1 MTNHARLVFSV
12 PKPPSKWS
20 TRDNPDETL
29 SWINKRLGEMVTA
42 FKQSSDENPTLDLG
56 TYMVIYSMIHQYTV
70 SGKDHNG
77 DSPAKWLY
85 DGIATTIRSHCKDVR
100 TEILQSQSG
109 ADDKDLAIMERYAR
123 EWKRHCNLAKL
134 IAHNYRYMERH
145 WIKREQGQGTP
156 GVYTIQDLHSV
167 IWREEVAIGSSQ
179 SGRKSNIED
188 DDSES
193 ILEIAV
199 RLCRREGFDPEGALG
214 EQVSDLLRETF
225 KSFEEIG
232 IKIGTW
238 HATAEDRM
246 LRPEII
252 AQHETLCSGLK
263 ITVRVPLI
271 ETWSGRSQ

>member
-29 SWINKRLGEMVTA
+29 AWINKRLSEMVTA
-42 FKQSSDENPTLDLG
+42 FKQSGDENPSLDLG
-56 TYMVIYSMIHQYTV
+56 AYMVIYSTIHQYTV
-70 SGKDHNG
+70 AGMNHNG
-77 DSPAKWLY
+77 ESPAKWLY

-100 TEILQSQSG
+100 TEILQSHSL
-109 ADDKDLAIMERYAR
+109 AADKDLAIMERYTR

-145 WIKREQGQGTP
+145 WIKREQDHGTS

-167 IWREEVAIGSSQ
+167 IWREEVAIGRSQ
-179 SGRKSNIED
+179 SGRESNAED

-193 ILEIAV
+193 ILDIAV
-199 RLCRREGFDPEGALG
+199 TLCKREGLDPEEGLG
-214 EQVSDLLRETF
+214 EQASDLLRETF

-246 LRPEII
+246 LRPRIV
-252 AQHETLCSGLK
+252 AQQETLRSGLK
-263 ITVRVPLI
+263 ITVRVPLV
-271 ETWSGRSQ
+271 

>member
-12 PKPPSKWS
+12 PKPPTKWS

-29 SWINKRLGEMVTA
+29 AWINKRLSEMVTA

-56 TYMVIYSMIHQYTV
+56 AYMVIYSMIHQYTV
-70 SGKDHNG
+70 AGMNHNG
-77 DSPAKWLY
+77 ESPAKWLY
-85 DGIATTIRSHCKDVR
+85 DGIATTIRSHCKDIR
-100 TEILQSQSG
+100 TEVLQSHSRVT
-109 ADDKDLAIMERYAR
+109 DKDLAIMERYTR

-145 WIKREQGQGTP
+145 WIKREQDHGTP

-167 IWREEVAIGSSQ
+167 TWRGEVAIGSSQ
-179 SGRKSNIED
+179 SGRKPNSED
-188 DDSES
+188 DDSEI
-193 ILEIAV
+193 ILDIAV
-199 RLCRREGFDPEGALG
+199 RLCKREGLDPEEGLG
-214 EQVSDLLRETF
+214 EQASDLLRETF

-246 LRPEII
+246 LRPEIV
-252 AQHETLCSGLK
+252 AQQETLRSGLK
-263 ITVRVPLI
+263 ITVRVPLV